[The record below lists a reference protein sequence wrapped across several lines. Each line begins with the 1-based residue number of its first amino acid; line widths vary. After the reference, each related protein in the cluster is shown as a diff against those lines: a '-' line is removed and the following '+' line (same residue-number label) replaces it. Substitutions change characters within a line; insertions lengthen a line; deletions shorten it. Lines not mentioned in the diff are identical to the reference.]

1 MQLSVWAI
9 RGILVEM
16 AGSDIS
22 YHQLQTENDAD
33 FEAIKKLISDDLSEP
48 YSIYVYR
55 FFLNQW
61 PNLCFVAKNSSND
74 LIGVVIC
81 KLEPHRNVR
90 IRGYI
95 GMLAVQKE
103 YRGKGIAKKL
113 VKKAITE
120 MIKEGADEVTLETE
134 VVNIPAIT
142 LYENMGFIRSKRL
155 YRYYMSQHDAFRLIL
170 PITKKSLTRSAFL
183 EPLQPAQAL

>member
-1 MQLSVWAI
+1 M
-9 RGILVEM
+9 
-16 AGSDIS
+16 
-22 YHQLQTENDAD
+22 TENEITYQQLKIESEGD

-61 PNLCFVAKNSSND
+61 PQLCYIAKNSSHE

-90 IRGYI
+90 MRGYI
-95 GMLAVQKE
+95 GMLAVQKD

-113 VKKAITE
+113 VKKSINE
-120 MIKEGADEVTLETE
+120 MIEQGADEVMLETE

-155 YRYYMSQHDAFRLIL
+155 YRYYLNQHDAFRLIL
-170 PITKKSLTRSAFL
+170 PITKKSTTRSAFL
-183 EPLQPAQAL
+183 EQLQPTK

>member
-1 MQLSVWAI
+1 MLFESS
-9 RGILVEM
+9 VEM
-16 AGSDIS
+16 ADSEIL
-22 YHQLQTENDAD
+22 YHQLQKENDAD
-33 FEAIKKLISDDLSEP
+33 FEAIKRLISDDLSEP

-61 PNLCFVAKNSSND
+61 PNLCFIAKNPSND

-90 IRGYI
+90 SRGYI

-103 YRGKGIAKKL
+103 YRGKGIAKEL
-113 VKKAITE
+113 VKKAISE
-120 MIKEGADEVTLETE
+120 MIKEGVDEVMLETE
-134 VVNIPAIT
+134 VVNIPAIS

-155 YRYYMSQHDAFRLIL
+155 YRYYMNQHDAFRLIL
-170 PITKKSLTRSAFL
+170 PITKKSSTRSAFL
-183 EPLQPAQAL
+183 EPLQPAQTL